1 MRETWGKKK
10 GQVRRG
16 RTSARSLGLT
26 SLVKSLVDY
35 MSPMSWDVRRMGK

>member
-10 GQVRRG
+10 VQVRRG

-35 MSPMSWDVRRMGK
+35 TSPMSWDVRRMGK